1 LLVDVINTLALGL
14 WTSLASDEAAT
25 CGENFGT
32 AIQRKTRST
41 IGITALKDV
50 ITSHRSKLG
59 KSRIKKP
66 PGK

>member
-1 LLVDVINTLALGL
+1 LLVDVINTIALGL

-32 AIQRKTRST
+32 ALQRKRSNR
-41 IGITALKDV
+41 ITALKDV
-50 ITSHRSKLG
+50 TASHRSKLG